1 MNAIDPSRLVEA
13 LQVDPV
19 LAPRVFAYVE
29 RDPAPVL
36 ILDELMDRV
45 VAEVE
50 RELGASAPH
59 PRVVRAN
66 LLAMLRK
73 LDEAELGRFVEG
85 RRGKKTRLEWLVS
98 ASAVARAAASPPES
112 APPRALAPR
121 GDEDEDED
129 DEHEPLGVVAFIEQ
143 ARSRAAEAPEDP
155 APALPLPLAPR
166 EPAERAPAEKT
177 MAGPVPRAP
186 ARLRHRFVL
195 RPDVTVELELP
206 EDLSAREARR
216 LALFVKSLPFA

>member
-1 MNAIDPSRLVEA
+1 MNAIDPSRLLEP
-13 LQVDPV
+13 LSVDAV
-19 LAPRVFAYVE
+19 LAPRVFALVE

-36 ILDELMDRV
+36 ILDDLMDRM
-45 VAEVE
+45 VASLEE
-50 RELGASAPH
+50 ELGASAPH

-98 ASAVARAAASPPES
+98 ASAVARAAASALESPPARAS
-112 APPRALAPR
+112 APR
-121 GDEDEDED
+121 EDEDEG
-129 DEHEPLGVVAFIEQ
+129 DEDEPLGVVAFIEQ
-143 ARSRAAEAPEDP
+143 ARARAAEAPGDP
-155 APALPLPLAPR
+155 APALPLALAPR
-166 EPAERAPAEKT
+166 EPAERTPAAET
-177 MAGPVPRAP
+177 TAGPVPRAT

-206 EDLSAREARR
+206 EDLSASEARR